1 MNAAA
6 RLEPLVR
13 AVNDTLLS
21 LELRD
26 QAAPGAHVMVG
37 AMTALGRPGIAV
49 RRSLSYDVPSESHP
63 GVVHVV
69 ALYLKL
75 KRDRGQ
81 PRAVDVRS
89 GETCWRNDITGARC
103 SCPNRATLHDPPATG
118 GRPPCRHIIVA
129 LALARLEGY
138 RLEVPKS

>member
-6 RLEPLVR
+6 RLELVR

-49 RRSLSYDVPSESHP
+49 RRALSYDVPSESHP

-75 KRDRGQ
+75 KRDRWTHGMGG
-81 PRAVDVRS
+81 S
-89 GETCWRNDITGARC
+89 GPGDWHNDITGARC
-103 SCPNRATLHDPPATG
+103 SCPNRAVLHDPPATG